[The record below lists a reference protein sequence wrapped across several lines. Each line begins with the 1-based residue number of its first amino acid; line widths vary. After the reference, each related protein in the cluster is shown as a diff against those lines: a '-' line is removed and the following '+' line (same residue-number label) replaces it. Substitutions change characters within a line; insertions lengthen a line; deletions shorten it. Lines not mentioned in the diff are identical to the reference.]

1 MEKTFVLGELIVAY
15 EHDKVIP
22 PPYPPRRLYD
32 VVTSKGKIKR
42 IKYGEDNKEEETQKP
57 GKEEQIRS
65 SVVL

>member
-32 VVTSKGKIKR
+32 VVLREGKIKR
-42 IKYGEDNKEEETQKP
+42 IKYGENYKEEETQKP
-57 GKEEQIRS
+57 GNKEYIGRK
-65 SVVL
+65 VIL

>member
-32 VVTSKGKIKR
+32 VVTGKGKIKR
-42 IKYGEDNKEEETQKP
+42 IKYGEYDKEEETQKP

-65 SVVL
+65 SVVF